1 MKSIQDLFMES
12 SGKVIYKWHHYL
24 PIYES
29 LFNKFVGTQVNVLE
43 IGVLRGGSL
52 KLWKEY
58 FGANAK
64 IYGIDIDPAA
74 KQYEAEGIKIFIGD
88 QGDKRFLAG
97 VLAEVGGFDIV
108 IDDGAHTNFMIMS
121 SLEALYPATRHLYIV
136 EDTHALYWWGGG
148 YSLLRDIQCA
158 ISGKDNM
165 NGVLKHLTAIL
176 MRIIS
181 GKLSFMK
188 FVKNKQDSLTTDW
201 HGFRKK
207 DDQASLLSSERTGT
221 GAVSSFTSMTNGIR
235 VYDSMVVFEKGM
247 QLPRRA
253 EIR

>member
-1 MKSIQDLFMES
+1 MKSIQDLFLES

-29 LFNKFVGTQVNVLE
+29 LFSKFVGSSVTILE

-58 FGANAK
+58 FGADAK
-64 IYGIDIDPAA
+64 IYGIDIDPSA
-74 KQYEAEGIKIFIGD
+74 KQYESEGIKIFIGD
-88 QGDKRFLAG
+88 QGDKRFLEN
-97 VLAEVGGFDIV
+97 VIDEVGGFDIV
-108 IDDGAHTNFMIMS
+108 IDDGAHTNFMIMRS
-121 SLEALYPATRHLYIV
+121 IETLYPATRHLYIV

-148 YSLLRDIQCA
+148 YSLMRDVQCA
-158 ISGKDNM
+158 IFGKRNII
-165 NGVLKHLTAIL
+165 GILKHLAAIL
-176 MRIIS
+176 IRMIS
-181 GKLSFMK
+181 GRLSFMK
-188 FVKNKQDSLTTDW
+188 FVKRRQDALTTDW

-207 DDQASLLSSERTGT
+207 QDGDILPSPERFGENKVTP
-221 GAVSSFTSMTNGIR
+221 FTSMTNGIR
-235 VYDSMVVFEKGM
+235 VYDSMVVFEKGK